1 MQAWGCKNGAN
12 APTLRLCILGGR
24 GFVLQGRYSDE
35 GYSAL
40 DVPTSAAIAY
50 VRDRSNDSVRPASN
64 ALPPEA
70 VEAVAKTLLVVD
82 AACDMPTVWL
92 HNHHV
97 AVVPVVVRR
106 GQDSVIDARDDTQSA
121 YFIRHELGVGG
132 IEGEAE
138 PLAPVEIRDHLQ
150 SWMTHSIDYV
160 VQITFAANRSK
171 MYVNSLQA
179 TQSLVLIHN
188 KVRRSIGNRAP
199 LNARVID
206 SLTGLTGLAVLL
218 AYAVHLRNR
227 GVAAPHIATSIETF
241 RNIVHTLIVPDDLR
255 YLRQPSQRKDSLS
268 GWKYLIAKM
277 FNIKPVLYA
286 GSGDVHTVARIRN
299 VDNARTHALALAAK
313 HVVLGLA
320 TPTVCVSYAGELS
333 ELYAMPGFEA
343 LSAECRRHR
352 TELITTVMGMT
363 GSLKLG
369 PGALSVSFASER
381 FLP

>member
-1 MQAWGCKNGAN
+1 M
-12 APTLRLCILGGR
+12 
-24 GFVLQGRYSDE
+24 LQGRYTDE

-50 VRDRSNDSVRPASN
+50 VRDRTSDSVRRSSA
-64 ALPPEA
+64 AMPPETA
-70 VEAVAKTLLVVD
+70 EAAARTLIVVD

-97 AVVPVVVRR
+97 AVVPMMIQR
-106 GQDSVIDARDDTQSA
+106 GQDTLVDARDDTQSA

-132 IEGEAE
+132 LEGQSE
-138 PLAPVEIRDHLQ
+138 PLSPVEIRDHLQ

-160 VQITFAANRSK
+160 VQITFAADRSR
-171 MYVNSLQA
+171 MYVHSLQA

-206 SLTGLTGLAVLL
+206 STTGLTGLAVLL

-255 YLRQPSQRKDSLS
+255 YLRRASQQKESLS
-268 GWKYLIAKM
+268 GWKYLIARM
-277 FNIKPVLYA
+277 FNVKPVLYA
-286 GSGDVHTVARIRN
+286 GAGHIETVSRIRET
-299 VDNARTHALALAAK
+299 AKAQQYALALAAK
-313 HVVLGLA
+313 HVALGLA
-320 TPTVCVSYAGELS
+320 TPTVCVSYAGELT
-333 ELYAMPGFEA
+333 ELYAIPGFEE

-352 TELITTVMGMT
+352 TELITTVMSMT
-363 GSLKLG
+363 GSLNLG
-369 PGALSVSFASER
+369 PRALSVSFASER

>member
-1 MQAWGCKNGAN
+1 M
-12 APTLRLCILGGR
+12 
-24 GFVLQGRYSDE
+24 LQGRYTDE

-50 VRDRSNDSVRPASN
+50 VRDRSSDGDRRSSSYAST
-64 ALPPEA
+64 ASDAAAEGIR
-70 VEAVAKTLLVVD
+70 TLLVVD
-82 AACDMPTVWL
+82 ATCEMPTVWL

-97 AVVPVVVRR
+97 AVIPVVVQR
-106 GQDSVIDARDDTQSA
+106 GIDTVIDARDDTQCA
-121 YFIRHELGVGG
+121 YFIRHEL
-132 IEGEAE
+132 EASAGEVQTA
-138 PLAPVEIRDHLQ
+138 PLPPVEIRDHLQ

-160 VQITFAANRSK
+160 VQLTFSAARSK
-171 MYVNSLQA
+171 IYVNSLQA

-206 SLTGLTGLAVLL
+206 SMTGLTGLAVLL

-227 GVAAPHIATSIETF
+227 GVAAAHMATSIEQF

-255 YLRQPSQRKDSLS
+255 YLRQTAQRLDSLPR
-268 GWKYLIAKM
+268 WKYLIARM
-277 FNIKPVLYA
+277 FDLKPVLYA
-286 GSGDVHTVARIRN
+286 GGGNIHSVSNVRGTYKAREQ
-299 VDNARTHALALAAK
+299 ALMLAAK
-313 HVVLGLA
+313 HVALGLA

-333 ELYAMPGFEA
+333 ALYAIPAFEA
-343 LSAECRRHR
+343 LSAECRRRR
-352 TELITTVMGMT
+352 TELITTVMSMT

-381 FLP
+381 FTAG

>member
-1 MQAWGCKNGAN
+1 
-12 APTLRLCILGGR
+12 
-24 GFVLQGRYSDE
+24 LQGRYTDE

-50 VRDRSNDSVRPASN
+50 VRDRSNDSVRKSSS

-70 VEAVAKTLLVVD
+70 ADAVARTLLVVD

-97 AVVPVVVRR
+97 AVVPVLVQR
-106 GQDSVIDARDDTQSA
+106 GQDTVIDARDDTQSA

-132 IEGEAE
+132 IEGEIE
-138 PLAPVEIRDHLQ
+138 PLSPVEIRDHLQ

-160 VQITFAANRSK
+160 VQITFAADRSK

-206 SLTGLTGLAVLL
+206 SMTGLTGLAVLL

-241 RNIVHTLIVPDDLR
+241 RSIVHTLIVPDDLR
-255 YLRQPSQRKDSLS
+255 YLHQASQQKDSMP
-268 GWKYLIAKM
+268 GWKYLIARM
-277 FNIKPVLYA
+277 FNLRPVLYA
-286 GSGDVHTVARIRN
+286 GSGDIHAVALVRHTE
-299 VDNARTHALALAAK
+299 NAQEHALALATK
-313 HVVLGLA
+313 HVALGLA
-320 TPTVCVSYAGELS
+320 TPTVCVSYAGELT
-333 ELYAMPGFEA
+333 ELYAMPAFEA
-343 LSAECRRHR
+343 LSAECRRRR
-352 TELITTVMGMT
+352 TELIATVMGMT
-363 GSLKLG
+363 GSIRLG
-369 PGALSVSFASER
+369 PRALSVSFASER